1 MKNRITFNV
10 IITLTFFLLI
20 NLIIMPTSFAHLAEE
35 GYFNVIDQETEE
47 VVFSTAK
54 SISVNDY
61 FITQD
66 NKQYRIIE
74 VDAEEGEGVAEF
86 EKEVEL
92 LESRDDILALTQ
104 GLLAQQEDRMIGM
117 YNTHNPESY
126 VPESGTEAKP
136 GDGDIFPVT
145 ERFKESLEEKGIEV
159 VHDRSHHDPIDGGAY
174 QRSRPTAKK
183 LAEQAPD
190 TILDIHRDGVPDPEE
205 YITTIDGEE
214 VAQVRLVVGRQ
225 NPGMEANDEFAKQIK
240 AVADE
245 QYPGLIKDIFYAD
258 GTYNQDLS
266 PRSMLLEFGTHTLSR
281 EQAAASTVYFADVI
295 EQLLYG
301 GAEGEGLQDE
311 AAQSTGALRSVGI
324 ILAIVIIGGGI
335 LLVINAGSL
344 QGAIDRIKNLG
355 GLGSALGAKGKE
367 EDDDDE

>member
-1 MKNRITFNV
+1 MKNRIGYKV
-10 IITLTFFLLI
+10 IIILAIFLII
-20 NLIIMPTSFAHLAEE
+20 NLAIKPRSFAHLAEE
-35 GYFNVIDQETEE
+35 GYFNVIDEETEE

-74 VDAEEGEGVAEF
+74 VDKDEGEGVAEF
-86 EKEVEL
+86 EKKIEL
-92 LESRDDILALTQ
+92 LEGRDDIVALTQ
-104 GLLAQQEDRMIGM
+104 GLLAQQEDRMIGL

-126 VPESGTEAKP
+126 LPESGTEAKP

-145 ERFKESLEEKGIEV
+145 ERFKGSLEEKGIEV

-174 QRSRPTAKK
+174 QRSRTTAKK
-183 LAEQAPD
+183 LAQQAPD
-190 TILDIHRDGVPDPEE
+190 TILDVHRDGVPDPEE
-205 YITTIDGEE
+205 YLTTINGEE

-245 QYPGLIKDIFYAD
+245 LYPGLIKDIFYAD

-266 PRSMLLEFGTHTLSR
+266 PRAMLLEFGTHTLSR
-281 EQAAASTVYFADVI
+281 EQAAASTVYFADVM

-301 GAEGEGLQDE
+301 GVDGEGVQDE

-324 ILAIVIIGGGI
+324 ILAIVLVGGAI
-335 LLVINAGSL
+335 LLVFNSGSI

-355 GLGSALGAKGKE
+355 GLGSSLGIKKE
-367 EDDDDE
+367 EDDDE